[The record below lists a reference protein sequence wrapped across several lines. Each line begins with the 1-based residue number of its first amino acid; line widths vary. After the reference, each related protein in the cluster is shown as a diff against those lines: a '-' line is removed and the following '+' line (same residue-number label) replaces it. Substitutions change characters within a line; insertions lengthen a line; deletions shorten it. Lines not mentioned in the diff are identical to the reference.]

1 MDQVEYLLK
10 WMQRHKNIRF
20 TPAELREK
28 VSADFKL
35 KHGKA
40 FGDPGRAARNLVAI
54 RRIQRTA
61 KGAGQCY
68 WYDSDRD
75 SNLPLDFLSS
85 GKKQRA
91 AAWRKFLGSGNE
103 FDSENWESLLSLI
116 EGELSAKDR
125 RELKARLASLLSRT
139 KLNPIVD

>member
-1 MDQVEYLLK
+1 MDQHEYLLN
-10 WMQRHKNIRF
+10 WMKRHKNIRF

-35 KHGKA
+35 KYGTA
-40 FGDPGRAARNLVAI
+40 FGDPGRAARDLFAI

-61 KGAGQCY
+61 RGKGQCY

-75 SNLPLDFLSS
+75 SNLPLDFLNSE
-85 GKKQRA
+85 KNKRA
-91 AAWRKFLGSGNE
+91 TAWKKFLGSGTE
-103 FDSENWESLLSLI
+103 FDSENWELLLSLI
-116 EGELSAKDR
+116 ENELSAKDR

-139 KLNPIVD
+139 KLNPIVE